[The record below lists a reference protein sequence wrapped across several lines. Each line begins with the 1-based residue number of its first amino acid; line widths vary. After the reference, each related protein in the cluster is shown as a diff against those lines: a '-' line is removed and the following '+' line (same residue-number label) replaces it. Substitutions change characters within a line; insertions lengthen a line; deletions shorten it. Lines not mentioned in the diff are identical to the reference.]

1 MKTTKEFNLEM
12 FKNGAKVQTKLGN
25 PVRFIAIA
33 NNGKLIVC
41 IKPRWRMEESAQYNL
56 DGRKYAGT
64 DTMYDLEMVE
74 PYKIVA

>member
-12 FKNGAKVQTKLGN
+12 FKNGAKAQTKLGN

-41 IKPRWRMEESAQYNL
+41 I
-56 DGRKYAGT
+56 RKFAT
-64 DTMYDLEMVE
+64 EF
-74 PYKIVA
+74 

>member
-25 PVRFIAIA
+25 PVRFITIA

-41 IKPRWRMEESAQYNL
+41 IKPRWRMEEPAQYNL

-74 PYKIVA
+74 PYKIAA